1 MKQEIKNKR
10 RKLSIN
16 ERIIRGVE
24 DIREFKR
31 KRESIDVF

>member
-1 MKQEIKNKR
+1 MKQKLKNKQ
-10 RKLSIN
+10 RKLSTN

-31 KRESIDVF
+31 KRESINVF

>member
-1 MKQEIKNKR
+1 MKQEIKNKQ
-10 RKLSIN
+10 RKLSTN

-31 KRESIDVF
+31 KRESINVF

>member
-1 MKQEIKNKR
+1 MKQKLKNKQ
-10 RKLSIN
+10 RKLSTN

-24 DIREFKR
+24 DIREFMR

>member
-1 MKQEIKNKR
+1 MKQEIKNKQ
-10 RKLSIN
+10 RKLSTN
-16 ERIIRGVE
+16 ERIIRGDK

>member
-1 MKQEIKNKR
+1 MKQKVKNKQ
-10 RKLSIN
+10 RKLSTN

-24 DIREFKR
+24 DIRKFKR